1 MESLL
6 KATDAVQ
13 KIIEKCLIDDDAKR
27 YHNIR
32 QIQADFERILRIC
45 RMKKGFMVVIVCF
58 LYPESLESDTEGRA
72 KRERSHCTEKVSK
85 RDKKGNGLFLWN
97 GSDTKEYTIG
107 TSVS

>member
-45 RMKKGFMVVIVCF
+45 CMKKGFMVVIAVFCIQN
-58 LYPESLESDTEGRA
+58 LWNQIQRGRA
-72 KRERSHCTEKVSK
+72 KRERSHCTEKS
-85 RDKKGNGLFLWN
+85 L
-97 GSDTKEYTIG
+97 KER
-107 TSVS
+107 

>member
-45 RMKKGFMVVIVCF
+45 RMKKGFMVVIAVF
-58 LYPESLESDTEGRA
+58 VSRISGIRYRGKSKERKKSLYRKSL
-72 KRERSHCTEKVSK
+72 KER
-85 RDKKGNGLFLWN
+85 
-97 GSDTKEYTIG
+97 
-107 TSVS
+107 